1 MNIGFTT
8 NDFMC
13 QAFDVALV
21 MGVGSIKVGI
31 KTSNNEFIY
40 LKEVEN
46 TVAQAQTENGNAT
59 QAGNNAAPTK
69 KTTTYQVVQGMGGNT
84 IPAIAIRTPIKKLK
98 RGDIIVENG
107 RAIGF
112 FINAGT
118 EDRKGISN
126 TIVQYVAISSK
137 GGLVTRS
144 KVYPANEF
152 GFDFGLY
159 AVPTSFYD
167 DPMTLMMF
175 SGVNK
180 DGVVNGNQTPLMGMM
195 NMMLLKSFMDDD
207 DKKDKKEKD
216 IDFKKLL
223 PMMMMLGNGGNMAG
237 GEGEFNP
244 MSSMMSMMMMM
255 SK

>member
-1 MNIGFTT
+1 MQELRT
-8 NDFMC
+8 
-13 QAFDVALV
+13 VKVLV
-21 MGVGSIKVGI
+21 
-31 KTSNNEFIY
+31 
-40 LKEVEN
+40 
-46 TVAQAQTENGNAT
+46 T
-59 QAGNNAAPTK
+59 Q
-69 KTTTYQVVQGMGGNT
+69 
-84 IPAIAIRTPIKKLK
+84 
-98 RGDIIVENG
+98 
-107 RAIGF
+107 
-112 FINAGT
+112 
-118 EDRKGISN
+118 
-126 TIVQYVAISSK
+126 SK

-223 PMMMMLGNGGNMAG
+223 PMMMMFGNGGNMAG

-244 MSSMMSMMMMM
+244 MSSMMYMMM

>member
-21 MGVGSIKVGI
+21 MGLGSIKVGI

-107 RAIGF
+107 RAVGF

-137 GGLVTRS
+137 GGLVTKS

-159 AVPTSFYD
+159 AVPASLYD

-180 DGVVNGNQTPLMGMM
+180 DGAVNNNQAPLMGMM

-223 PMMMMLGNGGNMAG
+223 PMMMLGNGGNMTG

-244 MSSMMSMMMMM
+244 MNSMMFMMMM

>member
-21 MGVGSIKVGI
+21 MGLGSIKVGI

-107 RAIGF
+107 RAVGF

-137 GGLVTRS
+137 GGLVNKS

-159 AVPTSFYD
+159 AVPNSFYD

-180 DGVVNGNQTPLMGMM
+180 DGVANGNQTPLMGMM

-223 PMMMMLGNGGNMAG
+223 PMMMLVNGGNMAG

-244 MSSMMSMMMMM
+244 MSSTMSMMMMM

>member
-21 MGVGSIKVGI
+21 MGLGSIKVGI

-107 RAIGF
+107 RAVGF

-118 EDRKGISN
+118 DDHKGVSN
-126 TIVQYVAISSK
+126 TIVQYVAVSSK
-137 GGLVTRS
+137 GGLVNRS

-152 GFDFGLY
+152 GFDFGVY
-159 AVPTSFYD
+159 AVPTSLYD

-180 DGVVNGNQTPLMGMM
+180 DDAVNSNQTPLMGMM
-195 NMMLLKSFMDDD
+195 NMMLLKSFMGDD

-216 IDFKKLL
+216 IDYKKLL
-223 PMMMMLGNGGNMAG
+223 PMLMLGNGGNVAG
-237 GEGEFNP
+237 GEGGFNP
-244 MSSMMSMMMMM
+244 MNSMMFMMMM

>member
-21 MGVGSIKVGI
+21 IGLGSIKVGI

-46 TVAQAQTENGNAT
+46 TAAQAQVENGNAT

-107 RAIGF
+107 RAVGF

-137 GGLVTRS
+137 GGLVNKS

-180 DGVVNGNQTPLMGMM
+180 DGAVNGNQVPLMGMM
-195 NMMLLKSFMDDD
+195 NMMLLKSYMGDD
-207 DKKDKKEKD
+207 DKKEKD
-216 IDFKKLL
+216 IDLKKLL
-223 PMMMMLGNGGNMAG
+223 PMMMMFGNGGNMAG

-244 MSSMMSMMMMM
+244 MSSMMYMMMM

>member
-21 MGVGSIKVGI
+21 MGLGSIKVGI

-98 RGDIIVENG
+98 RGDIIVEDG
-107 RAIGF
+107 RAVGF

-126 TIVQYVAISSK
+126 TIK
-137 GGLVTRS
+137 RW
-144 KVYPANEF
+144 
-152 GFDFGLY
+152 
-159 AVPTSFYD
+159 
-167 DPMTLMMF
+167 F
-175 SGVNK
+175 S
-180 DGVVNGNQTPLMGMM
+180 D
-195 NMMLLKSFMDDD
+195 
-207 DKKDKKEKD
+207 
-216 IDFKKLL
+216 
-223 PMMMMLGNGGNMAG
+223 
-237 GEGEFNP
+237 
-244 MSSMMSMMMMM
+244 
-255 SK
+255 